1 MANGYI
7 VPGFYAVIEDYQL
20 SSLETAQSL
29 KEDAIIFFGDL
40 PDFVYVPDEKSTDV
54 NAVKRVRITPNTV
67 LPVTDVNELINTLT
81 GKNILDGIL
90 TQEQKDELLCR
101 DMINVIQMSESLA
114 LEGKLAVV
122 KIVKK
127 DGTRPDINNKFEV
140 YQALE
145 NAYQK
150 LGNVKAS
157 QIVPIG
163 IAGDD
168 DFISG
173 DEKEPTMTISQ
184 SKENGSV
191 IQDKIYNDVYSFTPV
206 EKVSN
211 LKVELAFSN
220 PEVLKHT
227 GDTAE
232 QQLIKKEGLASDKVK
247 YLLKGKVVVK
257 GQTVVKDV
265 ELKFEEGKFVSV
277 SEILAPVIKG
287 QASLVIGA
295 GTVFAT
301 VLTEEVGGK
310 TVAKLDGTG
319 APLLNH
325 YDTFK
330 VQAEV
335 STFDALKLTCK
346 ANEEVEFVG
355 KLKQSATDFT
365 AKLEGEHFELTEAVT
380 LQEDKITFRAKGRF
394 TQEGPTEKVK
404 LTVED
409 PFVPFTKEL
418 TINVTGT
425 MSTCKAN
432 EEVEFVGKLKQSAT
446 DFTAK
451 LEGEH
456 FELTEAV
463 TLQEDKLTFKA
474 KGRFT
479 QEGPTEKVKLI
490 VEDPFVPFTKELTI
504 NVTGTMSRSGKSPVV
519 TPKAVVTVPV
529 VGANQYVAINI
540 DKPTSNWIEVKDA
553 HNLKAVVDKIAILEG
568 KKEGVEQYTVTESG
582 TVVLTFKEV
591 DGKYKAVLTDTAE
604 VIEPVEYEIDT
615 KKSEGKVVVSG
626 STYLAYEGITFVLY
640 DGLVV
645 ENEPVTEEE
654 RSSVYFD
661 AKADSVE
668 APEYVIN
675 YVPADSEPIM
685 ASLKYVSDQVK
696 TFSEVLM
703 VWGTRPAQST
713 EPNVVEKH
721 VRKLINLPKF
731 KRGFKVR
738 VSASKETDF
747 GMFLSVVAG
756 TIKVNGIG
764 GISNFTSH
772 RVVDYER
779 EQGGIGEI
787 KPLTNKVF
795 VETTKDFY
803 TGSNV
808 EIKTY
813 VGVKQKSLEAIVLS
827 AKEVMGKTMLTLN
840 KEVDTSIFS
849 LNGFEVMI
857 ANTDTK
863 DRHGSYAAAQF
874 AITANKERDR
884 APIQID
890 IDGVADF
897 SYSQE
902 ALRLLIENKFTV
914 ITKNLITGKGT
925 IVDTPLMTRKDSD
938 YQSRSAIGT
947 VLALLNALRK
957 VANEKKGKRFPKKED
972 KVKKRRQSNA
982 RRRFEKCIC

>member
-1 MANGYI
+1 MANGYV

-20 SSLETAQSL
+20 STLETAQSL

-101 DMINVIQMSESLA
+101 DMINVIKMSEALA

-122 KIVKK
+122 KIVKR
-127 DGTRPDINNKFEV
+127 DGNRPDVNNKFEV
-140 YQALE
+140 FQALE
-145 NAYQK
+145 NAYEK

-173 DEKEPTMTISQ
+173 NEKEPTMTITQ
-184 SKENGSV
+184 SRENGAV
-191 IQDKIYNDVYSFTPV
+191 VQEHIYNDAYSFTPV

-211 LKVELAFSN
+211 LRVELAFSN

-227 GDTAE
+227 GDTAD
-232 QQLIKKEGLASDKVK
+232 QQLIKKEGLASAKVK
-247 YLLKGKVVVK
+247 HLLKGKVVVK
-257 GQTVVKDV
+257 GRAVATDIQLEYAD
-265 ELKFEEGKFVSV
+265 GKFVSTEDV
-277 SEILAPVIKG
+277 TAPIIKG
-287 QASLVIGA
+287 EAALLIGA

-301 VLTEEVGGK
+301 VLTEEAGGK
-310 TVAKLDGTG
+310 TVAKLDASGE
-319 APLLNH
+319 PLLNH

-335 STFDALKLTCK
+335 ASFDAMKL
-346 ANEEVEFVG
+346 
-355 KLKQSATDFT
+355 
-365 AKLEGEHFELTEAVT
+365 
-380 LQEDKITFRAKGRF
+380 
-394 TQEGPTEKVK
+394 
-404 LTVED
+404 
-409 PFVPFTKEL
+409 
-418 TINVTGT
+418 
-425 MSTCKAN
+425 TCKAN

-463 TLQEDKLTFKA
+463 TLQEDKLTFRA

-479 QEGPTEKVKLI
+479 AEGPTEKVKLI

-519 TPKAVVTVPV
+519 TPRAVVTVPV
-529 VGANQYVAINI
+529 SGANQQVIINI
-540 DKPTSNWIEVKDA
+540 DKPTSNWIEVKDKN
-553 HNLKAVVDKIAILEG
+553 NLKVVVDKIAILEG
-568 KKEGVEQYTVTESG
+568 KKEGVEQYTVSKSG
-582 TVVLTFKEV
+582 TVVLTFKEKN
-591 DGKYKAVLTDTAE
+591 GKYKAVLTDISETLEPMEYDVE
-604 VIEPVEYEIDT
+604 VRDLAG
-615 KKSEGKVVVSG
+615 KKVISG
-626 STYLAYEGITFVLY
+626 NVYLAYEGITFVLY

-645 ENEPVTEEE
+645 ENEPVSEIAMA
-654 RSSVYFD
+654 SVYFD
-661 AKADSVE
+661 AKADLVG

-675 YVPADSEPIM
+675 YVPAGSEPIM
-685 ASLKYVSDQVK
+685 SSLKYVSEQVK

-713 EPNVVEKH
+713 DPQAVEKH
-721 VRKLINLPKF
+721 VRKLVNLPKF

-738 VSASKETDF
+738 TSASKETDF

-756 TIKVNGIG
+756 TIKVNGVG

-772 RVVDYER
+772 RVVDFER
-779 EQGGIGEI
+779 EQGGIGEV
-787 KPLTNKVF
+787 KPLTNKLF
-795 VETTKDFY
+795 VETTSEFS
-803 TGSNV
+803 TGTNV

-813 VGVKQKSLEAIVLS
+813 VGVKQKSMEAIVLS
-827 AKEVMGKTMLTLN
+827 AKEVLGKTMLTLD
-840 KEVDTSIFS
+840 KEIDTTVFS
-849 LNGFEVMI
+849 LDGFEVMI

-863 DRHGSYAAAQF
+863 DRHGSYAAAEF

-884 APIQID
+884 APIQVD
-890 IDGVADF
+890 IDGIADF
-897 SYSQE
+897 SFSQE

-957 VANEKKGKRFPKKED
+957 IANEKKGKRFPKKED
-972 KVKKRRQSNA
+972 KVMLEEDLRNVFIDELQKSNA
-982 RRRFEKCIC
+982 LITSYQFATDMRYLDTRGFLSVKFRVQDAKKLETIEFSGGLAKL

>member
-67 LPVTDVNELINTLT
+67 LPVTDVNELINTST

-247 YLLKGKVVVK
+247 HLLKGKVVVK

-265 ELKFEEGKFVSV
+265 ELKFEEGKFISV
-277 SEILAPVIKG
+277 AEILAPVIKG

-295 GTVFAT
+295 GTIFAT

-335 STFDALKLTCK
+335 STFDAMKLTCK

-425 MSTCKAN
+425 MS
-432 EEVEFVGKLKQSAT
+432 
-446 DFTAK
+446 
-451 LEGEH
+451 
-456 FELTEAV
+456 
-463 TLQEDKLTFKA
+463 
-474 KGRFT
+474 
-479 QEGPTEKVKLI
+479 
-490 VEDPFVPFTKELTI
+490 
-504 NVTGTMSRSGKSPVV
+504 RSGKSPVV

-529 VGANQYVAINI
+529 VGANQYVVINI

-626 STYLAYEGITFVLY
+626 NTYLAYEGITFVLY

-661 AKADSVE
+661 AKADSC
-668 APEYVIN
+668 Y
-675 YVPADSEPIM
+675 
-685 ASLKYVSDQVK
+685 
-696 TFSEVLM
+696 
-703 VWGTRPAQST
+703 ST
-713 EPNVVEKH
+713 CCW
-721 VRKLINLPKF
+721 
-731 KRGFKVR
+731 
-738 VSASKETDF
+738 SK
-747 GMFLSVVAG
+747 S
-756 TIKVNGIG
+756 ICCYQ
-764 GISNFTSH
+764 H
-772 RVVDYER
+772 R
-779 EQGGIGEI
+779 
-787 KPLTNKVF
+787 
-795 VETTKDFY
+795 
-803 TGSNV
+803 
-808 EIKTY
+808 
-813 VGVKQKSLEAIVLS
+813 
-827 AKEVMGKTMLTLN
+827 
-840 KEVDTSIFS
+840 
-849 LNGFEVMI
+849 
-857 ANTDTK
+857 
-863 DRHGSYAAAQF
+863 
-874 AITANKERDR
+874 
-884 APIQID
+884 
-890 IDGVADF
+890 
-897 SYSQE
+897 
-902 ALRLLIENKFTV
+902 
-914 ITKNLITGKGT
+914 
-925 IVDTPLMTRKDSD
+925 
-938 YQSRSAIGT
+938 
-947 VLALLNALRK
+947 
-957 VANEKKGKRFPKKED
+957 
-972 KVKKRRQSNA
+972 
-982 RRRFEKCIC
+982 